1 MGRKKIFTS
10 FPLIGK
16 PCDNLG
22 SDLGQNSF
30 FSNVFKHIPSCF
42 AGSYNTL
49 LDNGESLVDR
59 FAYFGACHIPHNT
72 SNEATDNWA
81 NNGYPRQGS
90 STNACASDAPSHA
103 KNHGTSSP
111 HHLFHSLRQSDLTR
125 GNFHQNLR
133 FLYKG
138 IIINHNKNRAN
149 LH

>member
-1 MGRKKIFTS
+1 MGRKRIFTS

-59 FAYFGACHIPHNT
+59 FAYFGACNIPHNT

-81 NNGYPRQGS
+81 NNITSHMYD
-90 STNACASDAPSHA
+90 DAQA
-103 KNHGTSSP
+103 A
-111 HHLFHSLRQSDLTR
+111 QVVADIR
-125 GNFHQNLR
+125 GRYIGPFTALAER
-133 FLYKG
+133 YLKV
-138 IIINHNKNRAN
+138 
-149 LH
+149 